1 MTRTIV
7 LIGIGILLSIGS
19 SLRAKEPA
27 KPKLQQREVGRYQLV
42 TGFGELV
49 ESKVYVIDTMT
60 GHVWSKAG
68 GKWRDEG
75 NPTKLARTR
84 GIGSEKQSP
93 KIELKDAKPLT
104 VVQRSSKDLPGSDGR
119 ISVHVDDIT
128 GGQVLLTIRGDDG
141 RKVIDQQSVRVDD
154 IIDFEADGRKYLL
167 CVVRLANFLIG
178 DDFVEFAVSVKPAPK
193 PNKK

>member
-1 MTRTIV
+1 M
-7 LIGIGILLSIGS
+7 
-19 SLRAKEPA
+19 P
-27 KPKLQQREVGRYQLV
+27 
-42 TGFGELV
+42 
-49 ESKVYVIDTMT
+49 

-75 NPTKLARTR
+75 NPTKLARTS
-84 GIGSEKQSP
+84 GIGSQKPSP

-104 VVQRSSKDLPGSDGR
+104 VTQRSSKDLPGSDGR

-128 GGQVLLTIRGDDG
+128 GGQVLLTIRDNGG

-154 IIDFEADGRKYLL
+154 IVDFEADGRKYLL

-193 PNKK
+193 ANEKKPR

>member
-42 TGFGELV
+42 TGFGE
-49 ESKVYVIDTMT
+49 SNVYVIDTMT

-75 NPTKLARTR
+75 NPTKLPRTSD
-84 GIGSEKQSP
+84 IGNEKPSP

-104 VVQRSSKDLPGSDGR
+104 VTQRSSKDLPGSDGR

-128 GGQVLLTIRGDDG
+128 GGQVLLTIRDNGG

-154 IIDFEADGRKYLL
+154 IVDFEADGRKYLL

-193 PNKK
+193 ANKR